1 MNATPANR
9 IQRLRT
15 LAWLL
20 DSAIV
25 LPGGFRIGLD
35 PLIGLIPGL
44 GDAIGVAFSAYIVI
58 EAANLG
64 APLSVVLR
72 MIGNVLL
79 DGLVGSIPIAG
90 DLFDFAFKA
99 NLRNIA
105 LLEHY
110 HFDPSGAHR
119 SSRAFFIA
127 AAAISILV

>member
-1 MNATPANR
+1 MSATQANR
-9 IQRLRT
+9 IHRLRT

-20 DSAIV
+20 DAAIV
-25 LPGGFRIGLD
+25 LPGGFRVGLD

-44 GDAIGVAFSAYIVI
+44 GDAIGTAFSAYIVI

-64 APLSVVLR
+64 APLSVIFR

-79 DGLVGSIPIAG
+79 DGLVGTIPIAG

-99 NLRNIA
+99 NIRNIE

-110 HFDPSGAHR
+110 HFDPSGAHQ
-119 SSRAFFIA
+119 SSRAFFVTA
-127 AAAISILV
+127 AAVSL